1 MKSKGFSFVSTLPD
15 GLKRYKDLLAL
26 DKTGGV
32 DFQAKTQVAKQ
43 LLNWSNQ
50 GSANDSVV
58 PPIDTGNLRG
68 SASVFIGSVLVQ
80 NTRGEY
86 GEGTPLLTHSDTN
99 NVITIIYNTAYAAWL
114 HENPMGEVWQPGPKS
129 VLSGDVGDKWLER
142 HLKADGASLLEMYA
156 SLLKAGTGA

>member
-1 MKSKGFSFVSTLPD
+1 MKSKGFSFVSTLPE
-15 GLKRYKDLLAL
+15 GLKRYKELLAL

-58 PPIDTGNLRG
+58 PPIDTGNLRS
-68 SASVFIGSVLVQ
+68 SASVFVGSALVQ
-80 NTRGEY
+80 NTRWEY
-86 GEGTPLLTHSDTN
+86 CEGTPLLTHSDTN
-99 NVITIIYNTAYAAWL
+99 NVITIIYNTAYAARM
-114 HENPMGEVWQPGPKS
+114 HEDTWEPGPGS
-129 VLSGDVGDKWLER
+129 QQSGDVGNKWLER

-156 SLLKAGTGA
+156 ALLKAGTGA